1 LAPFPGPSGT
11 CESSIDGC
19 VYIQV
24 SKKTLTSFRITMRS
38 TETGGLSFA
47 PRDIGFDWIAIPE
60 QGQTGQQ
67 SSDPEP

>member
-1 LAPFPGPSGT
+1 
-11 CESSIDGC
+11 
-19 VYIQV
+19 V